1 MIYKK
6 IYKKKF
12 NKFIIKIKLFYL
24 IKNLKILNIIFSS
37 SKMTSEIR
45 NEIEKLKKI
54 QLNEKDLIGRG
65 SFGEVYWYQIKGYNV
80 AVKCFKNE
88 NDAKKE

>member
-54 QLNEKDLIGRG
+54 
-65 SFGEVYWYQIKGYNV
+65 
-80 AVKCFKNE
+80 
-88 NDAKKE
+88 

>member
-65 SFGEVYWYQIKGYNV
+65 SFGEVYRYQIKGYNV